1 MHPSRTR
8 WIFLA
13 AVVVHLIT
21 AWFSTG
27 YYAAD
32 EHYQIIEFA
41 QARMGEFPK
50 DQLAWEYADRLRSGL
65 LPTLCVAVFKTA
77 GAAGA
82 SSPFLLA
89 FLLRALTAIVAM
101 AIVKRFV
108 GSAWHLV
115 KEPLRPAFLF
125 LSFFIWFLPFQHVR
139 FSSETWAGLLLLLGI
154 AELLRSPQGR
164 WSWTVAGLCLGLSIF
179 IKPVMLLV
187 CAFAMI
193 SFLPARGGRTAA
205 AARLAVGVVLATII
219 GLAADSWF
227 YQEFNWSFWNYLH
240 LNTLSILRIR
250 PLPNVVEIF
259 PWWYYFAWTAKY
271 ASWPIGAAILAALAW
286 STIKRP
292 RSFIVWC
299 IWPYLFL
306 LMVIPHK
313 ELRFLF
319 PLVDLVPLLLVL
331 AWQDLQVI
339 ARPSWRPVLRGSVML
354 ILTVNCLALAV
365 VATSPAGAGRTTLAK
380 HIEENYPGRS
390 VRINYLADETN
401 IWDIRIPPFYL
412 SGTAT
417 DSVITDPCPLL
428 SVHGTGVD
436 LLVAGPGLKHC
447 GKAGTPEWQL
457 KMTTLP
463 WWKEQA
469 LRWYEWE
476 NAKPVWI
483 LYEARMPTTTSF
495 LDRTVDGR

>member
-1 MHPSRTR
+1 
-8 WIFLA
+8 
-13 AVVVHLIT
+13 
-21 AWFSTG
+21 
-27 YYAAD
+27 
-32 EHYQIIEFA
+32 
-41 QARMGEFPK
+41 
-50 DQLAWEYADRLRSGL
+50 
-65 LPTLCVAVFKTA
+65 
-77 GAAGA
+77 
-82 SSPFLLA
+82 
-89 FLLRALTAIVAM
+89 
-101 AIVKRFV
+101 
-108 GSAWHLV
+108 
-115 KEPLRPAFLF
+115 
-125 LSFFIWFLPFQHVR
+125 
-139 FSSETWAGLLLLLGI
+139 
-154 AELLRSPQGR
+154 
-164 WSWTVAGLCLGLSIF
+164 
-179 IKPVMLLV
+179 MLLV

-259 PWWYYFAWTAKY
+259 PWWYYFAWSAKY

-354 ILTVNCLALAV
+354 ITHGEL
-365 VATSPAGAGRTTLAK
+365 
-380 HIEENYPGRS
+380 PGPCRCGHFS
-390 VRINYLADETN
+390 RRCWPDNVGQAHRGE
-401 IWDIRIPPFYL
+401 L
-412 SGTAT
+412 SGPV
-417 DSVITDPCPLL
+417 S
-428 SVHGTGVD
+428 SH
-436 LLVAGPGLKHC
+436 
-447 GKAGTPEWQL
+447 QL
-457 KMTTLP
+457 P
-463 WWKEQA
+463 
-469 LRWYEWE
+469 R
-476 NAKPVWI
+476 
-483 LYEARMPTTTSF
+483 
-495 LDRTVDGR
+495 